1 MGAREDRGASLEP
14 YLGAVDAYMRA
25 GERIVMKELLWRM
38 ALAFS
43 MAMAAECQTLPPDPP
58 QQVAPQPASP
68 AQTQS
73 EPQQSPQG
81 AANDSAIKVK
91 PGGEAIKDKDLWEKT
106 GYIHPF
112 VRMPRY
118 ILQDQKAIWTSPVHT
133 AKSDVKWW
141 AIFGAATGALIATD
155 KWTAKQLPNTN
166 AQVRLGNYTSNL
178 GAAYTLIPIG
188 AGFYFLGTAKH
199 SERFRETG
207 LLAFETLIDTTI
219 IETIVKS
226 ATDRARPLEGNGNGG
241 FWNGKS
247 GIYNASF
254 PSGHAI
260 NTFGLASVFAH
271 EYHDKWWVKVL
282 AYGYA
287 GTVVGARLAARRH
300 FPGDVVAGGALGWFV
315 GDYVYAKR
323 HNPELDKKLGTMQNI
338 LAHVR
343 IGGPEF

>member
-1 MGAREDRGASLEP
+1 
-14 YLGAVDAYMRA
+14 
-25 GERIVMKELLWRM
+25 MKELLFGI
-38 ALAFS
+38 ALVAFTILPADCQEP
-43 MAMAAECQTLPPDPP
+43 AMADPQEHAEPQTTP
-58 QQVAPQPASP
+58 P
-68 AQTQS
+68 AQAQS
-73 EPQQSPQG
+73 PPQQSPES
-81 AANDSAIKVK
+81 ASDRSAIKVK
-91 PGGEAIKDKDLWEKT
+91 PGGEAIKNKDLWEKT

-118 ILQDQKAIWTSPVHT
+118 ILQDQKAIWTSPFHT

-155 KWTAKQLPNTN
+155 KYTAREFPNTN

-188 AGFYFLGTAKH
+188 AGFYFLGTAKQ
-199 SERFRETG
+199 SEHFRETG
-207 LLAFETLIDTTI
+207 MLVFESLIDTTI

-241 FWNGKS
+241 FWEGKS
-247 GIYNASF
+247 GVYNASF

-260 NTFGLASVFAH
+260 NTFALASVFAH
-271 EYHDKWWVKVL
+271 EYHNKWWVKLL

-300 FPGDVVAGGALGWFV
+300 FPGDVVAGGAMGWFV

-323 HNPELDKKLGTMQNI
+323 HNPELDAKPSVVQNI
-338 LAHVR
+338 LGHVR